1 MCRYY
6 NGKILQAKV
15 SAVYLPK
22 GSCAERKRVPV
33 TENQLQKRYNN
44 NKDDIGYLKKMH
56 AYYHYKQGTEYE
68 VLEPGDTVR
77 I

>member
-1 MCRYY
+1 MISMCRYY

-44 NKDDIGYLKKMH
+44 NKDDIGYLKKN
-56 AYYHYKQGTEYE
+56 ACILPLQTR
-68 VLEPGDTVR
+68 DR